1 MNNQFLIWNSI
12 HVNIKHM
19 YLRSRAKTLQN
30 RKTSFTLPQYS
41 KIIYIY
47 FKKLQIN
54 LLKTTVMGKKI
65 FALSTI
71 QKNKAIH
78 HPKYFKP
85 VHYYNTY
92 ILRSCKEMRNV
103 IICL

>member
-1 MNNQFLIWNSI
+1 M
-12 HVNIKHM
+12 
-19 YLRSRAKTLQN
+19 
-30 RKTSFTLPQYS
+30 
-41 KIIYIY
+41 
-47 FKKLQIN
+47 QIN

-65 FALSTI
+65 FTLSTI

>member
-1 MNNQFLIWNSI
+1 MYFRSQAKLYKIEKQALLYHSI
-12 HVNIKHM
+12 
-19 YLRSRAKTLQN
+19 LRS
-30 RKTSFTLPQYS
+30 
-41 KIIYIY
+41 YIY

-65 FALSTI
+65 FTLSTI